1 MCDLKA
7 LFIEV
12 RVIEHFHIKT
22 VLKIL
27 FNIYDYLEFYLEICH
42 K

>member
-1 MCDLKA
+1 MSFLSMCDLKA

-12 RVIEHFHIKT
+12 RVIEHFHIKS

-27 FNIYDYLEFYLEICH
+27 LTFMII
-42 K
+42 